1 MSTVHI
7 EWGDVER
14 TESIEQ
20 YIQER
25 SVKLFTLASDATKLV
40 VHFQI
45 INPQRSSGVAT
56 QKVSME
62 LRLPHHQDLRAE
74 QEGDDLYRGIR
85 ETKSALLAQLE
96 KRKGNIDR
104 TRAADKLGADEGN
117 DAINDDE
124 DHDQTDL

>member
-1 MSTVHI
+1 MNTVHI
-7 EWGDVER
+7 EWGDIER

-25 SVKLFTLASDATKLV
+25 SVKLFLLASDATKLV

-45 INPQRSSGVAT
+45 TNPQQSRGVTT

-62 LRLPHHQDLRAE
+62 LRLPNNQDLRAE
-74 QEGDDLYRGIR
+74 REGEDLYRSIR
-85 ETKSALLAQLE
+85 DVKGALVSQLE

-104 TRAADKLGADEGN
+104 TRATEKLDEQTPDK
-117 DAINDDE
+117 AIDDT
-124 DHDQTDL
+124 DHDLTDH

>member
-7 EWGDVER
+7 EWGDIER

-40 VHFQI
+40 VHFQVT
-45 INPQRSSGVAT
+45 NPQHSRGVAA

-62 LRLPHHQDLRAE
+62 LRLPNNQDLRAE
-74 QEGDDLYRGIR
+74 QEGPDLYRSIR
-85 ETKSALLAQLE
+85 EVKSALLVQLD

-104 TRAADKLGADEGN
+104 TRASAKLDEQPT
-117 DAINDDE
+117 DEALDDPE
-124 DHDQTDL
+124 Q